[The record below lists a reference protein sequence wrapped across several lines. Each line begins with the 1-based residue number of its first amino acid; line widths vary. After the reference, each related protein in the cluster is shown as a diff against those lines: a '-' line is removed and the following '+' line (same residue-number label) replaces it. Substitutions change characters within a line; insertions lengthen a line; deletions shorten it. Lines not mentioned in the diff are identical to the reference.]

1 MSFDDLLAIGARY
14 FLQGATTL
22 AHLVAI
28 EAILRSLRTLLIAL
42 AIALMTVYDT
52 PRSRAGQATG
62 VVIILGAVTDGTG
75 LELAITPAA
84 NDIAQSLAGGTEFRI
99 AVALR
104 TDYNSGAVASPAT
117 RLGLSRH
124 DSHQDYC

>member
-22 AHLVAI
+22 THLVAI
-28 EAILRSLRTLLIAL
+28 KAILRSLRTLLIAL

-62 VVIILGAVTDGTG
+62 VVIILGAVTYGTG
-75 LELAITPAA
+75 LKLAITSAA
-84 NDIAQSLAGGTEFRI
+84 NDITQSLTSRTEI
-99 AVALR
+99 CLTVALR
-104 TDYNSGAVASPAT
+104 TDYHT
-117 RLGLSRH
+117 
-124 DSHQDYC
+124 